1 MAPEET
7 TASRKSGPLLKL
19 RHIPLI
25 FLGIGMLIAGP
36 LCIVWK
42 QVYINELSM
51 RKKTLNEGIV
61 RLNAEATRLQLIVE
75 KLSSPLR
82 IEKIARERLALEY
95 PVASQMVIIK
105 EPALYGTASGLHT
118 RPMHA
123 LSRLLSGDGNK

>member
-1 MAPEET
+1 MAQEET
-7 TASRKSGPLLKL
+7 TTSRISGPLLKL

-25 FLGIGMLIAGP
+25 FLGIAILIAGP

-61 RLNAEATRLQLIVE
+61 KLNAEAIRLQLVVE
-75 KLSSPLR
+75 KLVSPLR

-95 PVASQMVIIK
+95 PAASQMVIVK
-105 EPALYGTASGLHT
+105 EPAQYGRASGSHIA
-118 RPMHA
+118 PMHA